1 VEVFLTMFGHDGGQD
16 EVAIDAAL
24 ASDLAAAEEAVSAYL
39 RDPSDGLR
47 NQLLLALEALDE
59 QINQSDA
66 YESSV
71 VGSGALGLASKG
83 SVVGETS
90 AASAAEEIPEAEL
103 QAQTVLIRAA
113 KQEVTTPSA
122 EHLAALEAAQRRVS
136 AIRSSPPPH
145 AGSPG

>member
-1 VEVFLTMFGHDGGQD
+1 MFGHDGDQD
-16 EVAIDAAL
+16 EVAVDAAL
-24 ASDLAAAEEAVSAYL
+24 ASDLTAVEEAVSAYV
-39 RDPSDGLR
+39 RDPSDDLR

-71 VGSGALGLASKG
+71 IGSGALGFSSKG

-113 KQEVTTPSA
+113 KQEVTTPSP
-122 EHLAALEAAQRRVS
+122 EHLAALEAAQGRLAAR
-136 AIRSSPPPH
+136 RSSPPPH
-145 AGSPG
+145 PG